1 MKRLAVTCILLF
13 AITRVDAQQTAVAD
27 SLVMYEKLIF
37 HSQDEHVANGYIL
50 QKAGFLKR
58 NNSIASAYTTY
69 NRINESLFT
78 DSLKADVYFQRALCA
93 YLLSNYT
100 ECDLHLSKMK
110 YFLSDS
116 SWYTNAMWLH
126 VLSLNE
132 QYRWN
137 EAKEIFRTYVQLKQL
152 PVNVD
157 SVYQFAGKVKLKKEK
172 TAEILSTFLPGAG
185 QLYIGEYRHG
195 LLNGAI
201 LLSCLGWG
209 TFNVLNGY
217 YLTGVF
223 TGYFVG
229 YSFYTGGM
237 RYASDGV
244 KRSNARI
251 AAKYNT
257 ALQPL
262 IIPQ

>member
-1 MKRLAVTCILLF
+1 MRLAVICILLF
-13 AITRVDAQQTAVAD
+13 AITRVDAQQASLAD
-27 SLVMYEKLIF
+27 SLVMYEKLIYQ
-37 HSQDEHVANGYIL
+37 SQDDEAANAYL
-50 QKAGFLKR
+50 VQKAGLLKR
-58 NNSIASAYTTY
+58 SNSIAAAYTTY
-69 NRINESLFT
+69 NRVNESLFA
-78 DSLKADVYFQRALCA
+78 DSAKAEVYFQRALCA

-110 YFLSDS
+110 YFVADS
-116 SWYTNAMWLH
+116 SYYTNVMWLH

-137 EAKEIFRTYVQLKQL
+137 EAKEIFRSYAQAKHI

-157 SVYQFAGKVKLKKEK
+157 SAYRFVKKVRLKKEK
-172 TAEILSTFLPGAG
+172 TAEVLSTFLPGVG
-185 QLYIGEYRHG
+185 QMYIGEYWHG
-195 LLNGAI
+195 ALNSAI

-209 TFNVLNGY
+209 TLNVLDGY

-251 AAKYNT
+251 AAKYNN
-257 ALQPL
+257 ALRPL
-262 IIPQ
+262 ILP